1 MLNYIKNNN
10 NFLILTW
17 FLFFLSINL
26 NPLEFSEFNYIS
38 KLRLSLPFLLFLILF
53 ILKFEFK
60 KIHFKDN
67 FSFLLFYLIFA
78 LYIFFNLLNSQN
90 DNLNIFWPVYML
102 FSFYLITI
110 FSTNENRKKIIY
122 LSLWFIFLVY
132 IIFFSQIIVKMLQ
145 NDFIHFY
152 GIMGAERAYG
162 IFISPPRTSGMARF
176 SLLLFLFFVLHYF
189 YSNKFKKLNL
199 FIILFFATSC
209 LIYHSR
215 TISFTFYILNVVLI
229 IFYLRFFIST
239 KKLIIFTLIFPILIN
254 FGYNILLNKNPNSP
268 LYLKHDNNVDIL
280 VNSIIRNQ
288 SNYARDDIN
297 TLSLEGFNTL
307 SSGRLADWKKSIEI
321 IKQKPLKGFG
331 AQADRILIKQSVHNA
346 ILYATL
352 SGGLIAGLSLIG
364 IFLITILLLIKF
376 YFFNFKNFN
385 NNIEVHLS
393 SGILIILGLR
403 SILESGIAVFSVD
416 YLLFIISFIILKNS
430 LLKANLDRQ

>member
-1 MLNYIKNNN
+1 MLNFIKNNN

-17 FLFFLSINL
+17 FSFFLSINL
-26 NPLEFSEFNYIS
+26 NPLEFSELNYVS
-38 KLRLSLPFLLFLILF
+38 KLRLSLPFLLFSILF
-53 ILKFEFK
+53 ILNFEFK

-67 FSFLLFYLIFA
+67 FSSLLFYLIFA
-78 LYIFFNLLNSQN
+78 LYIFFNFLNSQN

-102 FSFYLITI
+102 FSFYLINI
-110 FSTNENRKKIIY
+110 FSTNANRKKIIY
-122 LSLWFIFLVY
+122 LTLWFIFLVY
-132 IIFFSQIIVKMLQ
+132 FVFFSQIINKMLQ
-145 NDFIHFY
+145 DNFIHFY

-162 IFISPPRTSGMARF
+162 IFLSPPRTSGMARF

-239 KKLIIFTLIFPILIN
+239 KKLILFTCIFPILIN
-254 FGYNILLNKNPNSP
+254 FGYNLLLNKNPNSP
-268 LYLKHDNNVDIL
+268 LYLKHDKNIEIF
-280 VNSIIRNQ
+280 VNSLIRNQ
-288 SNYARDDIN
+288 SNYSNHSIN
-297 TLSLEGFNTL
+297 TI
-307 SSGRLADWKKSIEI
+307 SSGRLGDWKKSIKI

-364 IFLITILLLIKF
+364 IFLITIFLLIKF

-403 SILESGIAVFSVD
+403 SVLESGIAVFSVD